1 MKMKNS
7 TRRALIRKLALAG
20 LSVCA
25 AQVASAADVTIATFN
40 SPAML
45 ELKRLSASFEKA
57 HPDIKLNW
65 VILEENVLRQRA
77 TTDITTNSGQ
87 FDVVAIGTYETP
99 QWGKRGWLVPM
110 TNLPVDYDLDDVV
123 KTARDGLSYDGQ
135 LYALPFYV
143 ESSITFYRKD
153 LFQAAGLNMPDQ
165 PTYDQIKQF
174 ADTLT
179 DKSKGQYGIC
189 LRGKA
194 GWGENMAYVSTVV
207 NTYGGRWFDENWKA
221 QIDTPEWHKA
231 ISFYADLLKNDG
243 PPGASSNGFNENLTL
258 MSSGKC
264 AMWIDATAAA
274 GTLYN
279 KSQSKVAD
287 KIGFAA
293 APVAVTPKGSHWL
306 WSWSLRDPPDLE
318 VAGCREEICYM
329 GNFETVHRDGWNGR
343 GLGIR
348 SSGQEV
354 DFCTSRVQA
363 GRSVRRICVE
373 SDRIGRPERPVAQEG
388 AVQRDSIRR
397 HPRVPVFRDRGGASY
412 CGRRCWANQCGR
424 SAEGGQRCRRSC
436 CEAGGLSEVSPRN
449 CPSQETR
456 STASGQGVLPNASR
470 GVTMSQLNPP
480 ITDHNLEE
488 SAAERDKR
496 CAKSVRWLIRHRPDC
511 SSCEWP
517 FHSR

>member
-7 TRRALIRKLALAG
+7 TRLALIRKLALAG

-25 AQVASAADVTIATFN
+25 AQVASAANVTIATFN
-40 SPAML
+40 GPATI
-45 ELKRLSASFEKA
+45 ELKKLSASFEKA
-57 HPDIKLNW
+57 NPDIKLNW
-65 VILEENVLRQRA
+65 VILEENALRQRA

-143 ESSITFYRKD
+143 ESSMTFYRKD
-153 LFQAAGLNMPDQ
+153 LFQAAGLKMPDQ

-194 GWGENMAYVSTVV
+194 GWAENMAYLSTVV
-207 NTYGGRWFDENWKA
+207 NTYGGRWFDENWNA

-231 ISFYADLLKNDG
+231 IGFYADLLKNNG

-279 KSQSKVAD
+279 KSQSRVAD
-287 KIGFAA
+287 KIAFAA
-293 APVAVTPKGSHWL
+293 APVAVTPKGAHWL
-306 WSWSLRDPPDLE
+306 WSWSLAIPK
-318 VAGCREEICYM
+318 
-329 GNFETVHRDGWNGR
+329 
-343 GLGIR
+343 
-348 SSGQEV
+348 
-354 DFCTSRVQA
+354 TSKSQDAAKKFVT
-363 GRSVRRICVE
+363 
-373 SDRIGRPERPVAQEG
+373 
-388 AVQRDSIRR
+388 
-397 HPRVPVFRDRGGASY
+397 
-412 CGRRCWANQCGR
+412 WA
-424 SAEGGQRCRRSC
+424 
-436 CEAGGLSEVSPRN
+436 
-449 CPSQETR
+449 T
-456 STASGQGVLPNASR
+456 
-470 GVTMSQLNPP
+470 
-480 ITDHNLEE
+480 
-488 SAAERDKR
+488 
-496 CAKSVRWLIRHRPDC
+496 
-511 SSCEWP
+511 
-517 FHSR
+517 